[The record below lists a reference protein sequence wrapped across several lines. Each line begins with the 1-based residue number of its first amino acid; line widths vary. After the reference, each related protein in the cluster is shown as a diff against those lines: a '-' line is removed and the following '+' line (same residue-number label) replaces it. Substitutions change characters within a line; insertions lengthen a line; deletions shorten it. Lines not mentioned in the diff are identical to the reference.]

1 MRFTKKTIS
10 IVGVLFCLNFPVF
23 AQDISLNIKNVTVKE
38 AMEHLKEASGY
49 SFVFSSSDV
58 NTQKQISIHAT
69 NATIEEVV
77 NQILQGQNGIS
88 YEIQGK
94 KIVISHARQQDNNAQ
109 KHKISGRVLDE
120 NGEAVIGASILEQG
134 TNNGTISDLNGN
146 FTLEVTQKDAQ
157 LEISYIGY
165 QTLHVTSASDKP
177 LAIVLKENSQ
187 ALDEVVVLAYGT
199 QTKRNVTGSLE
210 TVDFDKLGD
219 IPGAQFA
226 QKLQG
231 QISGVQINQGTGTLD
246 KA

>member
-1 MRFTKKTIS
+1 MRFIKKAIS
-10 IVGVLFCLNFPVF
+10 IVGALLCLNLPAF
-23 AQDISLNIKNVTVKE
+23 AQDISLNINNVTVKE

-58 NTQKQISIHAT
+58 NTQKQVSIHVQ

-134 TNNGTISDLNGN
+134 TNNGTISDLDGN
-146 FTLEVTQKDAQ
+146 FTLEV
-157 LEISYIGY
+157 L
-165 QTLHVTSASDKP
+165 LC
-177 LAIVLKENSQ
+177 
-187 ALDEVVVLAYGT
+187 
-199 QTKRNVTGSLE
+199 
-210 TVDFDKLGD
+210 
-219 IPGAQFA
+219 
-226 QKLQG
+226 
-231 QISGVQINQGTGTLD
+231 
-246 KA
+246 